1 MYDKCY
7 FCLDQLPKLKKE
19 STASFFRKFW
29 RSRGTKE
36 PAYITVVGQLTNPQG
51 HYVLGD
57 NGKPERVPEDEDEE
71 EEVDNQNEIS
81 ADNRVAETV
90 TIQEEETLEV
100 VLDHKEEEHHQIEI
114 KEA

>member
-1 MYDKCY
+1 M
-7 FCLDQLPKLKKE
+7 
-19 STASFFRKFW
+19 
-29 RSRGTKE
+29 
-36 PAYITVVGQLTNPQG
+36 
-51 HYVLGD
+51 GD
-57 NGKPERVPEDEDEE
+57 NGKPERVPEDEEEE

-81 ADNRVAETV
+81 ANTRETETV